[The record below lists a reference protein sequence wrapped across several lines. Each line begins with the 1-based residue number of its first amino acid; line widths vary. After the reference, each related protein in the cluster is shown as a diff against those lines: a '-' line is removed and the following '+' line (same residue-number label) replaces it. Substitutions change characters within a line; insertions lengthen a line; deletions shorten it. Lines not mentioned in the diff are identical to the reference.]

1 MRTVMKIHSL
11 TRRPGTWV
19 PRREGAAKRLCL
31 PAGLASGKL
40 GKTPARLLPTST
52 SPQTAAVRRMT
63 MRKRLICL
71 NKPPGV
77 YDSSKEGHFV
87 GIKLTLSAPAA
98 SLTETSGGISAV
110 GQTPCEVGSRGG
122 GRRRKEGRPR
132 TRKSEEAVRMRALN
146 GSRETDLQQVR
157 GDMWHK

>member
-1 MRTVMKIHSL
+1 
-11 TRRPGTWV
+11 
-19 PRREGAAKRLCL
+19 
-31 PAGLASGKL
+31 
-40 GKTPARLLPTST
+40 
-52 SPQTAAVRRMT
+52 

-71 NKPPGV
+71 NRPPGG

-98 SLTETSGGISAV
+98 SLTETSGGISVV
-110 GQTPCEVGSRGG
+110 GQTPCEDGSRG
-122 GRRRKEGRPR
+122 REEEEEGRPR